1 MVLFLGSKPD
11 SQDVRQK
18 KAVSE
23 IPKQCE
29 SPWGRRRDQKRNQN
43 ESLRADPHRAPGSG
57 AG

>member
-1 MVLFLGSKPD
+1 MLFLGSKPEY
-11 SQDVRQK
+11 QDVRQK

>member
-1 MVLFLGSKPD
+1 MLFLGSKPD